1 MYKSLKTYIH
11 STSLSP
17 FQNTVRIIIPIFK
30 NQRQTP
36 AALLFSFLALCSL
49 LFAANGCGYSLHGRS
64 ALPFHDV
71 AIGIIENNT
80 VEPKL
85 QDSLTVALTQEFLKE
100 GITVTPAAQYRLSG
114 VIHTFSLRILSEKSD
129 VAAEYEVTIKGDF
142 RIIDASG
149 KITEMKQVGS
159 PFIVSFPSSG
169 QLNELIAFKEQ
180 ASNKA
185 LQDMAAEIVAN
196 LIYR

>member
-1 MYKSLKTYIH
+1 MSLFPLQHI
-11 STSLSP
+11 
-17 FQNTVRIIIPIFK
+17 VRTMIPIFQ
-30 NQRQTP
+30 NLRQTP
-36 AALLFSFLALCSL
+36 ATLLFPFLALCSL
-49 LFAANGCGYSLHGRS
+49 LFAINGCGYTLHGRS
-64 ALPFHDV
+64 ALPFQDV
-71 AIGIIENNT
+71 AIGVIENKT

-85 QDSLTVALTQEFLKE
+85 QDNLAVALTQEFLKE
-100 GITVTPAAQYRLSG
+100 GITVTPAAQYKLSG

-142 RIIDASG
+142 RIIDPSG

-180 ASNKA
+180 ASNRA